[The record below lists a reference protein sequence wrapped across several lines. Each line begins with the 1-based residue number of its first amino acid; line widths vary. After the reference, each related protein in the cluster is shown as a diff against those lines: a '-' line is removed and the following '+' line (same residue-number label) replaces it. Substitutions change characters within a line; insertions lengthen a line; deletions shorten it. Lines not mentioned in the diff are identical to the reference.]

1 MKGGLNK
8 RQWVLYNYLKAN
20 CDVWLYRRRIV
31 QDLAAYYPCEKEI
44 LRSNAF
50 LNCPARHLLTDDI
63 RALNESDHIQKIIIS
78 NGGNGVKLA
87 SKEEAE
93 KHIKAQYSTI
103 FRQLKR
109 ARLMEKK
116 AGLDG
121 QLRIVMG
128 SEREIVQAFTD
139 SNTKGEYWRQ
149 ARRAAGLSQTQA
161 VALLREYIHID
172 APMLSRL
179 ENGIFV
185 PTDAQVAALEKV
197 YLARHETQQNKN
209 LVSNS

>member
-1 MKGGLNK
+1 MKGELNS
-8 RQWVLYNYLKAN
+8 RQWALYAYLKSN
-20 CDVWLYRRRIV
+20 CDTWLYQRRIV
-31 QDLAAYYPCEKEI
+31 QDLAGYYPCEKAV

-50 LNCPARHLLTDDI
+50 HDSPARHLLTADI
-63 RALNESDHIQKIIIS
+63 RALNESGTIQKIILS
-78 NGGNGVKLA
+78 NGANGVKLA

-93 KHIKAQYSTI
+93 KHIRAKYATI

-121 QLRIVMG
+121 QLRLVMG

-139 SNTKGEYWRQ
+139 SNKSGDYWQQ

-179 ENGIFV
+179 ENGV
-185 PTDAQVAALEKV
+185 CAPTEAQVAALEKV
-197 YLARHETQQNKN
+197 YLARHETQQNKK
-209 LVSNS
+209 LVPNS

>member
-20 CDVWLYRRRIV
+20 SDIWLYRRRIV
-31 QDLAAYYPCEKEI
+31 QDLAAYYPCDKDI
-44 LRSNAF
+44 LRTDAF
-50 LNCPARHLLTDDI
+50 HNSPARHLLTDDI

-87 SKEEAE
+87 SKDEAE

-103 FRQLKR
+103 FRQLRR

-121 QLRIVMG
+121 QLRLVMG

-139 SNTKGEYWRQ
+139 SNTNGEYWRQ

-185 PTDAQVAALEKV
+185 PTEAQVAALEKV
-197 YLARHETQQNKN
+197 YLARHETQQNKKC
-209 LVSNS
+209 VSNS

>member
-1 MKGGLNK
+1 MKGELNS
-8 RQWVLYNYLKAN
+8 RQWALYAYLKSN
-20 CDVWLYRRRIV
+20 CDTWLYQRRIV
-31 QDLAAYYPCEKEI
+31 QDLAGYYPCEKAV

-50 LNCPARHLLTDDI
+50 HDSPARHLLTADI
-63 RALNESDHIQKIIIS
+63 RALNESGTIQKIILS
-78 NGGNGVKLA
+78 NGANGVKLA

-93 KHIKAQYSTI
+93 KHIRAKYATI

-121 QLRIVMG
+121 QLRLVMG

-139 SNTKGEYWRQ
+139 SKSGEYWKQ

-161 VALLREYIHID
+161 VALLREHIHID

-179 ENGIFV
+179 ENGVFE
-185 PTDAQVAALEKV
+185 PTEAQVAALEKV
-197 YLARHETQQNKN
+197 YLARHEMQQNKN
-209 LVSNS
+209 LVSNG